1 MEHFDPPNM
10 TPARRMELLKDIAEA
25 LNETNHID
33 EAMEAILP
41 LLGEVL
47 GLSTAW
53 AFRFDPKRN
62 SFVEVGASGLPP
74 ALACG
79 GAAPLKSGWCE
90 CQDQFVQGRL
100 NKAVNLVTCSRLRD
114 AVGDKQGLVCH
125 ASIPLRS
132 KDKPLGILNVAASGS
147 AVFTAEALSLLGT
160 IGHQVA
166 VAVDRAGIIAE
177 ERRRA
182 HKLQALSAMSARLV
196 SVVNPSTLLQFAVD
210 AFVEDLQYEACGVTI
225 PTTGEGAK
233 SEHLL
238 IAVAHRQ
245 QTVVT
250 NEYTYDDEE
259 SAPLLPESHRVLLP
273 DAKSALVRDIPHT
286 EYQLRIESRL
296 KNAFSEVD
304 EDVLSAFALHLSAA
318 IENAKLYQQSLESA
332 KWTERRKL
340 AADLHDSVS
349 QRLFSALLIAK
360 SAGLMVRQGGNA
372 EQTAEHL
379 DKLQGLIAQ
388 SQEEMRALIQ
398 TLRPVSDRGFMA
410 SLRDRIEPL
419 QLQASTRIHWT
430 VDSEVE
436 KRLTLPK
443 REALLGVIDEALQNV
458 MKHAGARHAYI
469 NVALSENSV
478 IATIQD
484 DGCGFDDGTCQKGLG
499 TSTMYERVHAVGGQL
514 HIRSEVGNGT
524 TVVCEIPVSQ
534 SLQ

>member
-1 MEHFDPPNM
+1 MEHFD
-10 TPARRMELLKDIAEA
+10 TPDITPGRRMELLKNIAEA

-41 LLGEVL
+41 RLGEVL

-53 AFRFDPKRN
+53 AFRFDPKRS

-79 GAAPLKSGWCE
+79 GAAPLKTGWCE

-147 AVFTAEALSLLGT
+147 AVFTAEALSLLET

-166 VAVDRAGIIAE
+166 VAVDRAGLIAE
-177 ERRRA
+177 ERLRA
-182 HKLQALSAMSARLV
+182 QKLQALSAMSARLV
-196 SVVNPSTLLQFAVD
+196 TVVNPSTLLQFAVD
-210 AFVEDLQYEACGVTI
+210 EFVEELQYEACGVTI
-225 PTTGEGAK
+225 PTTGEGAN
-233 SEHLL
+233 EHLL

-259 SAPLLPESHRVLLP
+259 AAPLSPESERVLLP

-296 KNAFSEVD
+296 KNAFTEVD
-304 EDVLSAFALHLSAA
+304 KDVLSAFAWHLSAA

-332 KWTERRKL
+332 KWVERRKL
-340 AADLHDSVS
+340 AADLHDAVS
-349 QRLFSALLIAK
+349 QRLFSAQLIAK
-360 SAGLMVRQGGNA
+360 TAGLMVRQGADA
-372 EQTAEHL
+372 ERTAETL

-398 TLRPVSDRGFMA
+398 TLRPNSERGFVA

-430 VDSEVE
+430 VDGEVE

-458 MKHAGARHAYI
+458 LKHAGARHAYI
-469 NVALSENSV
+469 TVALSENSV
-478 IATIQD
+478 IATVQD
-484 DGCGFDDGTCQKGLG
+484 DGCGFDEVTCQKGLG
-499 TSTMYERVHAVGGQL
+499 TSTMYERVHAVGGNLQL
-514 HIRSEVGNGT
+514 HSEVGNGT
-524 TVVCEIPVSQ
+524 TVVCEIPVSRP
-534 SLQ
+534 LQ